1 MTQEAAV
8 PWCPDEAGWGSV
20 LRALE
25 RRLDRAQVP
34 AASVLSCWT
43 LLPLPV
49 PLQSPYAFLRAADNE
64 SISDLPAPDARSPR
78 PWSEDSQGAVRWGD
92 PRPPRQRGCGRT
104 VWQHLPPGTL
114 DTACVSVTRLRPPDI
129 AAAWHVPGR
138 AIPVPNPRPASGP
151 PQPLSPTL
159 LSQGQ
164 KWSAPADGHR
174 PGGVCALPALGGDRE
189 APGAFPLT
197 TAPPPL
203 RVLRV
208 SEEVTGP
215 AEGQATEADQV
226 PSQHLLG
233 HLLHLTF

>member
-78 PWSEDSQGAVRWGD
+78 PWSEDSQI
-92 PRPPRQRGCGRT
+92 
-104 VWQHLPPGTL
+104 L
-114 DTACVSVTRLRPPDI
+114 
-129 AAAWHVPGR
+129 PGR
-138 AIPVPNPRPASGP
+138 EPLARNRDLGAGEWLLLAEAAQLWSSESENPR
-151 PQPLSPTL
+151 
-159 LSQGQ
+159 
-164 KWSAPADGHR
+164 
-174 PGGVCALPALGGDRE
+174 
-189 APGAFPLT
+189 
-197 TAPPPL
+197 
-203 RVLRV
+203 
-208 SEEVTGP
+208 
-215 AEGQATEADQV
+215 DQV
-226 PSQHLLG
+226 VLG
-233 HLLHLTF
+233 